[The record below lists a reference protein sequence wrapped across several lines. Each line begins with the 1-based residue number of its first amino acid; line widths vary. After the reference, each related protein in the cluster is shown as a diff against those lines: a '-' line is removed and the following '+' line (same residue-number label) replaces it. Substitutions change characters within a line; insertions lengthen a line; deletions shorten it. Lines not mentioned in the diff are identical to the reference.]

1 MEKNKNKGLW
11 ARLTAGIASFAL
23 ALGVG
28 VALANA
34 EPMEARAATSEYKL
48 TITADDFN
56 TTSYAANNNEK
67 TSNAVNTA
75 DSTDFYSVKWTSYQV
90 YQNSSSMQWQKN
102 KGYIY
107 NSTDLGTIKSVT
119 VTSSAGSFTTYY
131 GTSEQPSSGTT
142 AGGGYFKTLVGGAT
156 GTSSK
161 LEVVFEIVTT
171 PAESGETPTEYT
183 VTYDA
188 NGATSGEAPVDENV
202 YTAGSNATVLDEGN
216 LVKEGYYFAGWGNTA
231 TSKTDLIQPGAS
243 LPVNSNKILYAI
255 WFMAEPEHIT
265 GLTVAEIKTAA
276 SASGFVGKTAIYEVT
291 GYVTAWNS
299 GSDGTQYGNFYI
311 SDTKGDSV
319 ANSVYVYGA
328 SATVGAV
335 WSDEN
340 AVYSYSNPK
349 DFLTNELTAQIV
361 IGSKITAEF
370 IAMWYY
376 TTFEL
381 QGKILSVF
389 NEVDVTGV
397 TASIEN
403 GVSYDLMSND
413 EAAHNIEVVVT
424 PSNATYQDL
433 LVETS
438 GDDLVTIANEEVTAV
453 NGQATV
459 SFTGKGATS
468 GTETIKISAKSNPAK
483 YATITILARDATAP
497 TLVGVTVGGT
507 PTHATQY
514 VGHEFDASGL
524 TFTPVYDKE
533 NTNPETITASD
544 IIWSALVAG
553 QHPVGHYGSLE
564 VVVESVNVEEP
575 TVAMIDWEIDAGF
588 AFSVFEGS
596 ALDKDHLGTVSALW
610 TDGEISEVNLAD
622 CSFGLYDLN
631 DDLEKAIADVNTY
644 KWALA
649 DNDLFLGVSYAGE
662 TSILDHEIEVVG
674 LLNEIK
680 AEAQGIAEVVYD
692 TTAQG
697 YENAQ
702 EITSVDLDGGLT
714 IAFDKGT
721 NSATPKYYTTGTAIR
736 IYGGGYFTVSSTNK
750 IKSISITFGSGDGS
764 NAITA
769 DQGSYSNGEW
779 TGDANSVKFSIGGT
793 SGHRRIKT
801 ITVQY
806 EGLVSS
812 VISNKDLDAQR
823 AVIAFATA
831 MNTAMNGENVCSGDH
846 SALKDGW
853 DEAWTAYY
861 DYIYGKT
868 YAEAALKMINNAKA
882 QWCEAGDESVAN
894 CLERAMM
901 TYDFCVAHYDYCH
914 DNAFLEDRPA
924 SALVSNS
931 IFGNANNGNSVM
943 LGFLL
948 VAVAGA
954 AAAGGYLLL
963 RRRKEDR

>member
-1 MEKNKNKGLW
+1 MEKTKNKGFW

-34 EPMEARAATSEYKL
+34 KPMEARAATSEYKL
-48 TITADDFN
+48 TIDASSFN

-67 TSNAVNTA
+67 TTKAVNTS
-75 DSTDFYSVKWTSYQV
+75 DSTDLYSVKWTSNQV
-90 YQNSSSMQWQKN
+90 MKSGSNMQWQKS

-131 GTSEQPSSGTT
+131 GTAEQPSSGTT

-161 LEVVFEIVTT
+161 LEVVFEISTGTV
-171 PAESGETPTEYT
+171 ESAT
-183 VTYDA
+183 VTYDP
-188 NGATSGEAPVDENV
+188 NGATSGSAPVDNNT
-202 YTAGSNATVLDEGN
+202 YTPGDAATVLSQGD
-216 LVKEGYYFAGWGNTA
+216 LAKDGYYFAGWG
-231 TSKTDLIQPGAS
+231 TSASQKTDLIQPGAS
-243 LPVNSNKILYAI
+243 LTVNSNKTLYAI

-265 GLTVAEIKTAA
+265 GLTVAEIKAAA
-276 SASGFVGKTAIYEVT
+276 SASGFVGKAAIYEVT

-299 GSDGTQYGNFYI
+299 GSDGTEYGNFYI
-311 SDTKGDSV
+311 SDVKGDST

-328 SATVGAV
+328 SATVGAT

-340 AVYSYSNPK
+340 AVYSYKNPK

-370 IAMWYY
+370 IAMWYN

-468 GTETIKISAKSNPAK
+468 GTATIKISSKSNPAK
-483 YATITILARDATAP
+483 YATITIMARDATAP
-497 TLVGVTVGGT
+497 ALIGVTVGGT
-507 PTHATQY
+507 PAHATQY

-553 QHPVGHYGSLE
+553 EHPVGHYGSLE

-575 TVAMIDWEIDAGF
+575 TVAMIEWEIDDEF

-610 TDGEISEVNLAD
+610 TDGEISEVDLAD

-631 DDLEKAIADVNTY
+631 DDLEKAISDVNTY

-649 DNDLFLGVSYAGE
+649 DNDLFLGVAYAGE
-662 TSILDHEIEVVG
+662 TSILDHEMEVVG
-674 LLNEIK
+674 LLNEIL
-680 AEAQGIAEVVYD
+680 ASGTETSANLFTDMAY
-692 TTAQG
+692 TATG
-697 YENAQ
+697 
-702 EITSVDLDGGLT
+702 TSSTGSDVRGTLGTLS
-714 IAFDKGT
+714 FYCDKGFV
-721 NSATPKYYTTGTAIR
+721 ATESIRCYKGANILISTT
-736 IYGGGYFTVSSTNK
+736 
-750 IKSISITFGSGDGS
+750 DGS
-764 NAITA
+764 NILSIRFEFNDSKTGGLDAVINNINA
-769 DQGSYSNGEW
+769 SSWSYACPSQARLSSIVVTFDGH
-779 TGDANSVKFSIGGT
+779 ANIANT
-793 SGHRRIKT
+793 NI
-801 ITVQY
+801 
-806 EGLVSS
+806 
-812 VISNKDLDAQR
+812 DAQR

-846 SALKDGW
+846 SALEDGW

-901 TYDFCVAHYDYCH
+901 TYDFCVAHYNYCH

-948 VAVAGA
+948 VAVPGA